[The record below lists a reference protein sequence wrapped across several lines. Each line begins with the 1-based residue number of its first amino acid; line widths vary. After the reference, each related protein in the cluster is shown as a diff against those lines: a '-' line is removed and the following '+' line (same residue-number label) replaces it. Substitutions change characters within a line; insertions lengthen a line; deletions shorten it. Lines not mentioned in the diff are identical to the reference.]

1 MSNNDLVTRKVQS
14 TRSGTLFVSL
24 PKKFVLLHNLK
35 KQDTVVFQLLEDKTL
50 RIYPLTTFKI
60 LTTTQII
67 KVNP

>member
-1 MSNNDLVTRKVQS
+1 MPNNEIVTRKVQS
-14 TRSGTLFVSL
+14 TRTGTLFISL
-24 PKKFVLLHNLK
+24 PKNFVLLHNLK
-35 KQDTVVFQLLEDKTL
+35 KQDKVAFQLLEDKTL